1 MKKFIIT
8 GTIAGSLLFSGNALA
23 ADYTVKLGDSLWKV
37 ATAHDVTV
45 ANLKSWNNLS
55 SDTIY
60 PGQVLKINTTTSGS
74 STYVVVKGDT
84 FSGIAKKFNM
94 STSALQALNPQI
106 TNINLIKIGQVINVS
121 GSSSSGSSSSSQKTY
136 VVVKGDTFSGIA
148 KKFNMSLSELQ
159 ALNPQ
164 ITNISL
170 IKVGQV
176 INISDNSSSSSWETK
191 ADAIIATGKKYLGA
205 KYLYGASTTQ
215 TDAFDCSSFTMR
227 VFSENGITL
236 PRNSVAQSQVG
247 QSISLSNVRKGDLI
261 FFDTDYDGTINHVG
275 IAIDST
281 TMIHCGTSTGVA
293 ITTLNSYWNPRVAK
307 VTRVF

>member
-1 MKKFIIT
+1 MKKFIVA
-8 GTIAGSLLFSGNALA
+8 GAIAGSLLFAGNALA
-23 ADYTVKLGDSLWKV
+23 ADYTVKSGDSLWKISK
-37 ATAHDVTV
+37 AHNVTV

-60 PGQVLKINTTTSGS
+60 PGQVLKINTTASGS

-121 GSSSSGSSSSSQKTY
+121 GN
-136 VVVKGDTFSGIA
+136 A
-148 KKFNMSLSELQ
+148 
-159 ALNPQ
+159 
-164 ITNISL
+164 
-170 IKVGQV
+170 
-176 INISDNSSSSSWETK
+176 SSSSWETK

-236 PRNSVAQSQVG
+236 PRNSAAQAQVG

-261 FFDTDYDGTINHVG
+261 FFDTDYNGSINHVG

-293 ITTLNSYWNPRVAK
+293 TATLNSYWKPRVTK